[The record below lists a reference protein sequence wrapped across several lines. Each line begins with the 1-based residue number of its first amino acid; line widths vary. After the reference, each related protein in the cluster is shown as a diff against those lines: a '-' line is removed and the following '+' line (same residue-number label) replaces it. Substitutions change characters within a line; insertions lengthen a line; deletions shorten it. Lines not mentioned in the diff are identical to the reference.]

1 MNREQRQS
9 KIIVNLQERICKI
22 KNDIEQLT
30 EDKELY
36 EQIIEELRHLKSED
50 EVLSFGSIK
59 FIQDQNSS
67 A

>member
-36 EQIIEELRHLKSED
+36 EQIIEELWHLKSED

>member
-36 EQIIEELRHLKSED
+36 EQIIDEL
-50 EVLSFGSIK
+50 
-59 FIQDQNSS
+59 
-67 A
+67 